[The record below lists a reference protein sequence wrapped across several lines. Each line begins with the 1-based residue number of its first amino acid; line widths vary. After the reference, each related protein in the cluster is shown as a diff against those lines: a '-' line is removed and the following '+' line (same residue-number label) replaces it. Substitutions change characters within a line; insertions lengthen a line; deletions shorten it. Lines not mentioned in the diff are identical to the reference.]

1 MCTREETFHTPLT
14 EIYWTMLQKIQYSYY
29 YYYYCY
35 CYYMHQYTE
44 QDRFLRHFYQ
54 NEFELIYLLHIAD

>member
-1 MCTREETFHTPLT
+1 
-14 EIYWTMLQKIQYSYY
+14 MLQKIQYSYY